1 MPSLA
6 GGRRSPKRMRMP
18 KNLGWKLLSLLLAI
32 LVWLAYTS
40 TPDVVTTHTAP
51 IVYRNLAPGWMVT
64 GNSPENVHLELR
76 GAAGRLTAASLS
88 EAVVLFDLANV
99 NTTQER
105 TFTVVESNL
114 NLPPGVTFLRAVPS
128 QLRLRLARMA
138 SKDVPVDV
146 QFSGSLPPGYHI
158 REKSVS
164 PSRLRVAGPEARV
177 STVTQVQTDPIE
189 LYSLRQSGEYRVDAF
204 VDDPQVHFESSPAVK
219 VKVDIERT
227 GK

>member
-1 MPSLA
+1 
-6 GGRRSPKRMRMP
+6 MRMP
-18 KNLGWKLLSLLLAI
+18 KNLGWKLVSLLLAV

-40 TPDVVTTHTAP
+40 TPDVVTTYTAP

-76 GAAGRLTAASLS
+76 GAAGRLTAASLA

-138 SKDVPVDV
+138 SKDVPIDI
-146 QFSGSLPPGYHI
+146 QFSGSLPPGYRI

-164 PSRLRVAGPEARV
+164 PDRLRVAGPEARV

-189 LYSLRQSGEYRVDAF
+189 LHSLTQSGEHRVDAF
-204 VDDPQVHFESSPAVK
+204 VDDPQVHFESSPAVI
-219 VKVDIERT
+219 VKVAIERT